1 MKRFLAILCCLTMLC
16 ASSMA
21 EVDFDVDDY
30 SQSELAEIYSLVSEK
45 LNDCVIV
52 PQGFYIVGTDLPAGR
67 YVVMRNSDLP
77 GDDPEFSWVA
87 IFNNVD
93 DYKKE
98 TSHWSW
104 DSEDSQCV
112 DMCNTLWG
120 GMTCEL
126 TDGMVLAVG
135 FGTAGIRKV
144 ESGIFSAF
152 WN

>member
-1 MKRFLAILCCLTMLC
+1 MKKFVAVLTCLLLLCSNCVADVT
-16 ASSMA
+16 
-21 EVDFDVDDY
+21 FNVDDY
-30 SQSELAEIYSLVSEK
+30 SAEELATIYNMISEK
-45 LNDCVIV
+45 LYECVIV
-52 PQGFYIVGTDLPAGR
+52 PQGFYVVGSDLPAGK
-67 YVVMRNSDLP
+67 YTILENSELL
-77 GDDPEFSWVA
+77 GEEPEFSWVA
-87 IFNNVD
+87 IFNNID

-104 DSEDSQCV
+104 GNEGSLCV

-126 TDGMVLAVG
+126 TDGMVIAVG

-144 ESGIFSAF
+144 ESEIFSSF